1 MHPLLGIEEGI
12 KEIWAHKFRSMLT
25 MSGVILGV
33 GSLMAMFALTEGIA
47 AGSRAFMNQVGG
59 IERVE
64 IRDAPVPPNQEDIA
78 ELSPGRTYAD
88 SIALRRSATLLES
101 ISTEIDY
108 GGKLTHL
115 NFQTNPRL
123 VGVEPDNRITDKHE
137 VEYGRFITE
146 MDLAQCNR
154 VVVLGR
160 SLVTDLWDDEN
171 ANPIGENVLLNGQSF
186 TIVGILTPYLTD
198 SAKRQRALGITK
210 EQEARRK
217 ARGNYKK
224 NRPSYDPFWWKNRAA
239 LIPLTTMQN
248 LFKSSTMVN
257 GVDQGPDPKV
267 SRIIVRIADVNQFN
281 AAIDQMRNILM
292 LTHRGIRDF
301 GFDTRE
307 DWFEGIE
314 RSIRATR
321 FSGGLI
327 AGIGLLVG
335 GLGITN
341 IMLASITERIREIGI
356 RRAIGARRGDIFT
369 QILIEA
375 LVLALIG
382 GIIGIGVGYGL
393 VQLLIYAAP
402 SENAPIVMP
411 DSIMISLGFALVVG
425 IIAGLYPAYKASLL
439 SPIQALRYE

>member
-1 MHPLLGIEEGI
+1 MHPLLGVEEGI

-64 IRDAPVPPNQEDIA
+64 IRDSPVPPNQEDIA

-88 SIALRRSATLLES
+88 AQALRRSASLLES

-108 GGKLTHL
+108 GGKLTRL

-123 VGVEPDNRITDKHE
+123 VGVEPDNLVTDKHE
-137 VEYGRFITE
+137 IEYGRFITE
-146 MDLAQCNR
+146 MDLSERNR

-160 SLVTDLWDDEN
+160 GLIADLWEDEN
-171 ANPIGENVLLNGQSF
+171 AVPIGETVLLNGQSF
-186 TIVGILTPYLTD
+186 TIVGILTQYLTD
-198 SAKRQRALGITK
+198 SAKRQKALGITK
-210 EQEARRK
+210 EQEERRK
-217 ARGNYKK
+217 ARGNFKK
-224 NRPSYDPFWWKNRAA
+224 GRTYDPFWYKNRAA

-248 LFKSSTMVN
+248 LFKASNVVN

-267 SRIIVRIADVNQFN
+267 SRIVVRIADVNQFN
-281 AAIDQMRNILM
+281 AAIDQMRNILLLM
-292 LTHRGIRDF
+292 HRGIHDF

-375 LVLALIG
+375 LVLALLG

-393 VQLLIYAAP
+393 VQVLVWAAP
-402 SENAPIVMP
+402 SENAPIVT
-411 DSIMISLGFALVVG
+411 SISIFISLGFALLVG